1 MSTVLSSPEPN
12 LVDRILAPGGLHVM
26 LQPIVDAEGETL
38 AVHSYECLSRGPAG
52 TNMESAEILFEY
64 IRRKKVEQPLDRAC
78 IEAGLEA
85 GSRLPG
91 LPHFSLN
98 VHSITIAT
106 DPDFP
111 DFLKRAASAR
121 GISTTRLIV
130 EIVEHAPTWHEDS
143 FLDTLIRLRQLGIQI
158 ALDDVGLGHSNY
170 KMILDANP
178 EYLKIDRFFV
188 TNCPNDRKRR
198 AVIRSIV
205 ELAHQ
210 FEASVIAEGV
220 ETRGEFD
227 WLLDQGVH
235 LFQGYYLSRP
245 LPVETLMEGGW
256 KRNLLLTP
264 NKGGPRCGSNT

>member
-1 MSTVLSSPEPN
+1 MLQAAGSTELN
-12 LVDRILAPGGLHVM
+12 LIDRILAPGGLTVM
-26 LQPIVDAEGETL
+26 LQPIINAEGP
-38 AVHSYECLSRGPAG
+38 APVVHSYECLSRGPAG

-85 GSRLPG
+85 GSGLPG

-106 DPDFP
+106 DREFP
-111 DFLKRAASAR
+111 EFLKKAASAR
-121 GISTTRLIV
+121 GSSTTRLTV

-170 KMILDANP
+170 KMILEADP
-178 EYLKIDRFFV
+178 DYLKIDRFFV
-188 TNCPNDRKRR
+188 TNCQNDRKRR
-198 AVIRSIV
+198 AVIQSIV

-220 ETRGEFD
+220 ETEEEFD
-227 WLLDQGVH
+227 WLLAHGVH
-235 LFQGYYLSRP
+235 LFQGFYFSRP
-245 LPVETLMEGGW
+245 LPVDLLMDEGW
-256 KRNLLLTP
+256 RKEMRT
-264 NKGGPRCGSNT
+264 GGLP